1 MSRRKLKNQIVASL
15 LKPFLKPKYK
25 LSELPGEIRKILVV
39 RQHNQFGDLL
49 ASVPL
54 FRAIK
59 EKYPYAELT
68 VILSPENNYAVEKNK
83 LIDRS
88 FTYNKSNLFSIKYL
102 SLFRTILRDNYD
114 LVIVPVTVSIS
125 KTSCIIAG
133 LAKGIFKI
141 GPSSLDRNMN
151 EYDFIFNK
159 KIELNWTSSPD
170 RHVADFGM
178 DIIRP
183 VGISTEDLRS
193 QIDFDG
199 EDLRKASE
207 YISTNK
213 IKIGCHIGAG
223 KIPNR
228 WNLANWENLIERIS
242 KNFDAL
248 FYFTGSSADSE
259 LIKNLTQKL
268 KVPFTVIM
276 NKSVPELAAAIS
288 KMDLFIT
295 NDTGVMHV
303 AGAVDVKQISIFG
316 PTNPENWKPI
326 GNNKLVIKNSDN
338 IDSVSV
344 EQVYSMVVKLIG
356 EKLVEKY

>member
-25 LSELPGEIRKILVV
+25 YSELPGEIRKILVV

-68 VILSPENNYAVEKNK
+68 VILSPENYYAVEKNK

-88 FTYNKSNLFSIKYL
+88 FTYHKTKLKSLNYL
-102 SLFRTILRDNYD
+102 KSFNTILRDNYD

-125 KTSCIIAG
+125 KSSCIIAG
-133 LAKGIFKI
+133 LTKGKFKI
-141 GPSSLDRNMN
+141 GPSSLDGNLN
-151 EYDFIFNK
+151 EFDFVFNK
-159 KIELNWTSSPD
+159 KIEMNWTSSPD

-178 DIIRP
+178 DISRP
-183 VGISTEDLRS
+183 IGISTDDLRS
-193 QIDFDG
+193 QIDFD
-199 EDLRKASE
+199 DDDIRRVSE
-207 YISTNK
+207 YISNNK

-228 WNLANWENLIERIS
+228 WNLANWERLIQQIS
-242 KNFDAL
+242 NNYDAI
-248 FYFTGSSADSE
+248 FYFTGSSADDE
-259 LIKNLTQKL
+259 LIKSLSSRL
-268 KVPFTVIM
+268 EVPFTVIM
-276 NKSVPELAAAIS
+276 NKSIPELAAAIS

-326 GNNKLVIKNSDN
+326 GNNKLVIKNGDI

-344 EQVYSMVVKLIG
+344 EQVYSMVEKLLGG
-356 EKLVEKY
+356 EKN

>member
-1 MSRRKLKNQIVASL
+1 MSRGKLKNQIVASL
-15 LKPFLKPKYK
+15 LKPLLKPNDKN
-25 LSELPGEIRKILVV
+25 SELPRELRKILVV

-59 EKYPYAELT
+59 EKYPFAELT
-68 VILSPENNYAVEKNK
+68 VILSPENYYAVEKSK

-88 FTYNKSNLFSIKYL
+88 FTYNKAKLISLNYL
-102 SLFRTILRDNYD
+102 QSFKTILRDNYD

-125 KTSCIIAG
+125 KSSCIIAG
-133 LAKGIFKI
+133 LAKGKYKI
-141 GPSSLDRNMN
+141 GPSSLDGRPN
-151 EYDFIFNK
+151 EFDFIFNQ

-178 DIIRP
+178 DISRP
-183 VGISTEDLRS
+183 IGISTNNLRS
-193 QIDFDG
+193 QIDFD
-199 EDLRKASE
+199 EDDIRKVSE
-207 YISTNK
+207 YISSNK

-228 WNLANWENLIERIS
+228 WNLTNWENLIKQIS
-242 KNFDAL
+242 DNYGAI
-248 FYFTGSSADSE
+248 FYFTGSNADAK
-259 LIKNLTQKL
+259 LIKCLTNSI
-268 KVPFTVIM
+268 KVPFVIIL
-276 NKSVPELAAAIS
+276 NKSIPELAAAIS
-288 KMDLFIT
+288 LMELFIT

-344 EQVYSMVVKLIG
+344 EQVYSMV
-356 EKLVEKY
+356 EKLVGEK